1 MAILERKIID
11 VKGIE
16 TAYVEKDSGA
26 DMLLLHGGGGCSA
39 DDFHLNVGPLSE
51 RFPSQRRVARKLP
64 QPLSGYSLLAVH
76 VFASESRLTP
86 PASCEIRSSV
96 TWMQSSLSLPS
107 LVANAYQTAT
117 APRATVNAVAS
128 QQLHV
133 CPPVRRLGS
142 PELFCECIK
151 LGVGDRYAGRT
162 ECISQCPQQHITQH
176 HGLRHIANG

>member
-117 APRATVNAVAS
+117 APRATVNAVPHNSSTYVPPSAVSVRQSCFVSAS
-128 QQLHV
+128 NWASETAMPAALSAYRS
-133 CPPVRRLGS
+133 VRS
-142 PELFCECIK
+142 SI
-151 LGVGDRYAGRT
+151 
-162 ECISQCPQQHITQH
+162 
-176 HGLRHIANG
+176 